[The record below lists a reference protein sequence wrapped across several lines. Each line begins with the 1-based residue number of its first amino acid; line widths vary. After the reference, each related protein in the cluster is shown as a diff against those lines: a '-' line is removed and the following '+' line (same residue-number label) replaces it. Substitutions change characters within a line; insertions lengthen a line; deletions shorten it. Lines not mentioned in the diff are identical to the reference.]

1 MVPSLRRAA
10 GAGIL
15 VLLMVVAVAGC
26 SGSSSTAASTTTTAA
41 AATSSC
47 RFEYQA
53 AAAKLNGVARSFSQA
68 AQNGQMNEQFAG
80 FAANYVDAMKTF
92 DSTVS
97 VLDCPADVKAD
108 LAQLVAAQ
116 ATLEPLV
123 ARFATGDRPPV
134 AEFNAAAQSVAD
146 AVRRVNTALGIS

>member
-41 AATSSC
+41 ANSSC

-53 AAAKLNGVARSFSQA
+53 AAAKLNGVARYFSQA

-92 DSTVS
+92 DTTVS
-97 VLDCPADVKAD
+97 ALDCPADVKAD

-146 AVRRVNTALGIS
+146 AVRRVNAALGIS